1 MYPAQEQFAALNKAN
16 FEAATRFAN
25 VALGGAERLFEIQLK
40 TAKEALAD
48 SVESV
53 KTLST
58 VKDLQQFAEVK
69 DSVAQ
74 PVFEK
79 ATEYVKGVYEIAS
92 ETQAEFSK
100 LIEEQ
105 FAGFNK
111 QFVVALDKLAE
122 SAPAGSE
129 AGISALKTAIATG
142 NAAYENLSKAAKQ
155 FSDTA
160 KSNLES
166 AAKRAAPAVKKA
178 KK

>member
-16 FEAATRFAN
+16 FEAATRFAT
-25 VALGGAERLFEIQLK
+25 VALGGAERLLEMQLK
-40 TAKEALAD
+40 TAKEALAE

-69 DSVAQ
+69 DSVTQ
-74 PVFEK
+74 PAFEK
-79 ATEYVKGVYEIAS
+79 AAEYVKSVYEIAS
-92 ETQAEFSK
+92 ETQAEFGK

-105 FAGFNK
+105 VAGFNK
-111 QFVVALDKLAE
+111 QFVVALDKFAE

-129 AGISALKTAIATG
+129 GGISALKTAIVTG

-160 KSNLES
+160 KNNLEA
-166 AAKRAAPAVKKA
+166 AAKRTAPAAKKA

>member
-16 FEAATRFAN
+16 LEAATRFAS
-25 VALGGAERLFEIQLK
+25 VALGGAERLLEIQLK

-74 PVFEK
+74 PAFEK
-79 ATEYVKGVYEIAS
+79 AAEYMKSVYEIAS
-92 ETQAEFSK
+92 ETQAEFGK

-105 FAGFNK
+105 VAGFNK
-111 QFVVALDKLAE
+111 QFVVALDKFAE

-129 AGISALKTAIATG
+129 AGISALKTAIVTG

-155 FSDTA
+155 FNDTA
-160 KSNLES
+160 KSNLEA